1 MLILLKE
8 LVLFC
13 CLVAFITGIIIAFA
27 ARLRFFDRLICRSWL
42 ACRSMA

>member
-27 ARLRFFDRLICRSWL
+27 SLLS
-42 ACRSMA
+42 